1 MQCVVRRNHL
11 LRVVFFTNNDTGTDN
26 TSVGRQALLSDTIGS
41 GNTAN
46 GHQALLNNIDGNSN
60 TAVGRYSGDSITGSG
75 NVCIGQS
82 VAGEPDFNNRTY
94 IRNVNTD
101 SVNGDGLSDNGPS
114 PTARSPRANHFT

>member
-11 LRVVFFTNNDTGTDN
+11 LRVVFLTNNDTGTDN
-26 TSVGRQALLSDTIGS
+26 TAVGRQALLSDTIGS

-46 GHQALLNNIDGNSN
+46 GHQALLNIDSNSN

-75 NVCIGQS
+75 NVCSGES
-82 VAGEPDFNNRTY
+82 VAGKPDVDNRTY

-101 SVNGDGLSDNGPS
+101 SVNGDGSSDNVPS
-114 PTARSPRANHFT
+114 PMTRSPRANHFT